1 MVKLGDE
8 LVMLGDKLVN
18 LVEIIIVVVKLV
30 MLGARTPRSARD
42 SRTGIAGSARQGR
55 LLERGHVLFFVLSFL
70 VDHRA
75 RQARC
80 KLPLCAR
87 KERERERVVETEN
100 RRRVWIAWA
109 EGRSKGR
116 LCARCLETS

>member
-42 SRTGIAGSARQGR
+42 SRTGIAGSARDKVGCWN
-55 LLERGHVLFFVLSFL
+55 EATSCSLSSRF
-70 VDHRA
+70 
-75 RQARC
+75 
-80 KLPLCAR
+80 
-87 KERERERVVETEN
+87 
-100 RRRVWIAWA
+100 W
-109 EGRSKGR
+109 
-116 LCARCLETS
+116 